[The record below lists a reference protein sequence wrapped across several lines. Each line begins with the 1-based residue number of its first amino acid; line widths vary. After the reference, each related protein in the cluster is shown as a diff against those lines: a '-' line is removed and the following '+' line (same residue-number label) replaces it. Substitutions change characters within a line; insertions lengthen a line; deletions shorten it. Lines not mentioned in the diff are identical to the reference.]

1 MSTSIYDGFFK
12 KTPEGYLFRAPT
24 PWLFGA
30 GKHYLANDA
39 QRAEILELGRVRH
52 PVVYALVFALV
63 IIACPAGSTLLVYL
77 LSGHAEPA
85 GADIA
90 AIAILTSL
98 SLLTSLLIVARLR
111 LRRLR
116 PILMRL
122 PRSQKSLTLRDIQ
135 TMQLQAI
142 SLKKLLILG
151 AVLAASAVVQ
161 AISLAFII
169 GMDVGARICLSDR
182 ARSSRSVLCCFRAGL
197 LRFTSNG
204 RLRAYTTPLAA
215 PHDQPRAAPKILQ
228 GNGWFVRQSAGSRR
242 RTVGR
247 RRSGRSRPFLAKPP
261 GASAFGR
268 ASDIARHRR
277 SA

>member
-12 KTPEGYLFRAPT
+12 KTPEDYLFRAPN

-122 PRSQKSLTLRDIQ
+122 PRARLLNLIWW
-135 TMQLQAI
+135 
-142 SLKKLLILG
+142 KLL
-151 AVLAASAVVQ
+151 VCH
-161 AISLAFII
+161 
-169 GMDVGARICLSDR
+169 M
-182 ARSSRSVLCCFRAGL
+182 
-197 LRFTSNG
+197 
-204 RLRAYTTPLAA
+204 
-215 PHDQPRAAPKILQ
+215 H
-228 GNGWFVRQSAGSRR
+228 
-242 RTVGR
+242 
-247 RRSGRSRPFLAKPP
+247 
-261 GASAFGR
+261 ASAFLAPGAER
-268 ASDIARHRR
+268 N
-277 SA
+277 

>member
-1 MSTSIYDGFFK
+1 MQQKRCKPAGSAMSTSIYDGFFK
-12 KTPEGYLFRAPT
+12 KTPEGYLFRAPN

-39 QRAEILELGRVRH
+39 QRAEILELGRVRL

-122 PRSQKSLTLRDIQ
+122 PRARLLNLIWW
-135 TMQLQAI
+135 
-142 SLKKLLILG
+142 KLL
-151 AVLAASAVVQ
+151 VCH
-161 AISLAFII
+161 
-169 GMDVGARICLSDR
+169 M
-182 ARSSRSVLCCFRAGL
+182 
-197 LRFTSNG
+197 
-204 RLRAYTTPLAA
+204 
-215 PHDQPRAAPKILQ
+215 H
-228 GNGWFVRQSAGSRR
+228 
-242 RTVGR
+242 
-247 RRSGRSRPFLAKPP
+247 
-261 GASAFGR
+261 ASAFLAPGAER
-268 ASDIARHRR
+268 N
-277 SA
+277 

>member
-12 KTPEGYLFRAPT
+12 KTPEDYLFRAPN

-90 AIAILTSL
+90 AIAILTSR

-111 LRRLR
+111 LRHLR

-169 GMDVGARICLSDR
+169 GMDVGARRHLSLGSSQVISLCLMLLQGGVAALYFKR
-182 ARSSRSVLCCFRAGL
+182 AASRVHDTFSRSA
-197 LRFTSNG
+197 
-204 RLRAYTTPLAA
+204 
-215 PHDQPRAAPKILQ
+215 
-228 GNGWFVRQSAGSRR
+228 
-242 RTVGR
+242 
-247 RRSGRSRPFLAKPP
+247 
-261 GASAFGR
+261 
-268 ASDIARHRR
+268 
-277 SA
+277 